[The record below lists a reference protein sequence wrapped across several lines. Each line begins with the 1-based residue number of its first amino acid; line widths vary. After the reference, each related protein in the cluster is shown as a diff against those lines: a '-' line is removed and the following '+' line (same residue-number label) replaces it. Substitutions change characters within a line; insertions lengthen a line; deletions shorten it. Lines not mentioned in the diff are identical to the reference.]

1 MRKRK
6 KRSREEWTKLVAEW
20 RGGALSQK
28 AFSKRKGIAATTLS
42 WWICRL
48 GREARERA
56 ALVPVEVV
64 ADAPAGAADFRVEL
78 AGGRTL
84 FVPATF
90 DESALRRLLAVV
102 DGVAC

>member
-20 RGGALSQK
+20 RAGKLSQK
-28 AFSKRKGIAATTLS
+28 AFAKRKGIAATTLS

-48 GREARERA
+48 GRETRERA

-64 ADAPAGAADFRVEL
+64 ADIPVGTADFRVEL

-84 FVPATF
+84 FVPASF
-90 DESALRRLLAVV
+90 DEAALRRLLAVV
-102 DGVAC
+102 EGAAC